1 MPRPSPI
8 AVSSRR
14 TFLAAATAAP
24 VALASLS
31 VAAAA
36 SSPSS
41 APSGARAGGF
51 FSGGERIRVG
61 LIGAGGRGTGAALQ
75 AAVADRAVEIV
86 AMGDLFAD
94 RIASSVALLRRE
106 IGSQLACPPEQR
118 WVGPDAYR
126 HVLATG
132 VDVVLL
138 AAPPHT
144 RSEHL
149 AAAVAAG
156 CHVYCE
162 TPAAIDIAGTHAVA
176 ATLAQA
182 EQNGLV
188 VVSGLCQR
196 RDEPTVELMGRIHA
210 GAVGDVRHLSLVA
223 DLGLPWQIPAH
234 AGWAAEEWRQRNWI
248 SHPEYSGGH
257 FVEQHIHALDRALW
271 ALGDAVPLVAVGKAA
286 SPRGTAGSTG
296 AEETSVEYRFA
307 GGATLLA
314 SCRRSAASRHQNSEM
329 LIGSRGSVDLRR
341 QLIQINGPHINGTQI
356 NAQAGWQPSGVPAGG
371 QMYQAA
377 LDALLRGVR
386 LGRQATDGP
395 RLVQSTL
402 AAIMGRMAA
411 EGRTV
416 AWTEVCPQTPRS
428 TQTV

>member
-8 AVSSRR
+8 GVSSRR
-14 TFLAAATAAP
+14 SFLAAATAAP

-31 VAAAA
+31 AAA
-36 SSPSS
+36 SSS
-41 APSGARAGGF
+41 ASRALAGGF
-51 FSGGERIRVG
+51 FNGGERIRVG

-94 RIASSVALLRRE
+94 TIASSVALLRRE
-106 IGSQLACPPEQR
+106 IPSQLACPAEQR

-126 HVLATG
+126 HVLAAG

-144 RSEHL
+144 RSQHL

-162 TPAAIDIAGTHAVA
+162 TPAAIDVAGVHAVA

-182 EQNGLV
+182 ERNGLM

-196 RDEPTVELMGRIHA
+196 RDEPTVELMQQIHA
-210 GAVGDVRHLSLVA
+210 GAVGDVQHISLVA
-223 DLGLPWQIPAH
+223 DLGLPWQIPAQ
-234 AGWAAEEWRQRNWI
+234 AGWAPEQCRQRNWI

-271 ALGDAVPLVAVGKAA
+271 ALGDAVPLVAVGRVPA
-286 SPRGTAGSTG
+286 PRGTLDSTG
-296 AEETSVEYRFA
+296 SEETCVEYTFA

-314 SCRRSAASRHQNSEM
+314 SCRRSAESRHHTSEM
-329 LIGSRGSVDLRR
+329 LVGSRGSVDLRR
-341 QLIQINGPHINGTQI
+341 QLIQLNGIQLNGIQA
-356 NAQAGWQPSGVPAGG
+356 NAQAGWQPGGAPAGG

-386 LGRQATDGP
+386 SGRQATDGP

-411 EGRTV
+411 EGRPV
-416 AWTEVCPQTPRS
+416 VWTEVCPQTPRS

>member
-31 VAAAA
+31 VAAGPGAPSRA
-36 SSPSS
+36 PSS
-41 APSGARAGGF
+41 AFAGGF

-86 AMGDLFAD
+86 ALGDLFAD

-106 IGSQLACPPEQR
+106 IPSQLACPAERR

-126 HVLATG
+126 HVLAAG

-182 EQNGLV
+182 ERNGLV

-196 RDEPTVELMGRIHA
+196 RDESTVELMERIHA
-210 GAVGDVRHLSLVA
+210 GAVGEVRHLSLWA
-223 DLGLPWQIPAH
+223 DLGLPWQIPAQ
-234 AGWAAEEWRQRNWI
+234 AGWTPEEWRQRNWI

-257 FVEQHIHALDRALW
+257 CVEHHIHALDRALW
-271 ALGDAVPLVAVGKAA
+271 ALGDAVPLTAVG
-286 SPRGTAGSTG
+286 RGTFPGGTLDSTG
-296 AEETSVEYRFA
+296 AEQTCVEYTFA

-314 SCRRSAASRHQNSEM
+314 SCRRSGDSRHYNSEM
-329 LIGSRGSVDLRR
+329 LVGSRGSVDLRR
-341 QLIQINGPHINGTQI
+341 QLIQLNGIQV
-356 NAQAGWQPSGVPAGG
+356 NAQAGWQPSGAPAGG

-377 LDALLRGVR
+377 LAALLRGVR
-386 LGRQATDGP
+386 SGRPATDGP
-395 RLVQSTL
+395 HLVQSTL

-411 EGRTV
+411 EGRPV

>member
-1 MPRPSPI
+1 MLRPSPI

-31 VAAAA
+31 VAGPH
-36 SSPSS
+36 SGPSS
-41 APSGARAGGF
+41 APAGGF

-86 AMGDLFAD
+86 AIGDLFAD

-106 IGSQLACPPEQR
+106 IGSQLACPAEQR
-118 WVGPDAYR
+118 WIGPDAYR

-144 RSEHL
+144 RSQHL

-182 EQNGLV
+182 ERNGLV
-188 VVSGLCQR
+188 VVSGLCRR

-223 DLGLPWQIPAH
+223 DLGLPWQIPAQ

-271 ALGDAVPLVAVGKAA
+271 ALGDAVPLMAAGKAT
-286 SPRGTAGSTG
+286 SPRGTAGSIG
-296 AEETSVEYRFA
+296 SEETCVEYTFA

-314 SCRRSAASRHQNSEM
+314 SCRRSDDSRHHNSE
-329 LIGSRGSVDLRR
+329 LLVGSRGSVDLRR
-341 QLIQINGPHINGTQI
+341 QLIQING
-356 NAQAGWQPSGVPAGG
+356 QAGWQPSGAPAGG
-371 QMYQAA
+371 QMYQAS

-386 LGRQATDGP
+386 SGRQATDGP

-411 EGRTV
+411 EGRSV

>member
-1 MPRPSPI
+1 MLRPSPI

-31 VAAAA
+31 VAGPHCG
-36 SSPSS
+36 PSS
-41 APSGARAGGF
+41 APAGGF
-51 FSGGERIRVG
+51 FSGSERIRVG

-86 AMGDLFAD
+86 AIGDLFAD
-94 RIASSVALLRRE
+94 RIASSVSLLRRE
-106 IGSQLACPPEQR
+106 IGPQFACPAEQR
-118 WVGPDAYR
+118 WIGPDAYR

-144 RSEHL
+144 RSQHL

-176 ATLAQA
+176 ATLAEA
-182 EQNGLV
+182 ERNGLV

-210 GAVGDVRHLSLVA
+210 GAVGNVRHLSLVA
-223 DLGLPWQIPAH
+223 DLGLPWQIPAQ

-248 SHPEYSGGH
+248 SHPEYSGGQ

-271 ALGDAVPLVAVGKAA
+271 ALGDAVPLMAVGRAT
-286 SPRGTAGSTG
+286 SPLGSAGSTG
-296 AEETSVEYRFA
+296 TEETCVEYTFA

-314 SCRRSAASRHQNSEM
+314 SCRRSDASRHHNSEM
-329 LIGSRGSVDLRR
+329 LVGSRGSVDLRR
-341 QLIQINGPHINGTQI
+341 HLIQINGIQING
-356 NAQAGWQPSGVPAGG
+356 QAGWQPSRAPAGG

-386 LGRQATDGP
+386 SGRQAIDGP

-411 EGRTV
+411 EGRPV

>member
-1 MPRPSPI
+1 MLRPSPI

-31 VAAAA
+31 VAA
-36 SSPSS
+36 PFS
-41 APSGARAGGF
+41 ALAGGF

-86 AMGDLFAD
+86 AIGDLFAD
-94 RIASSVALLRRE
+94 RIASSVSLLRRE
-106 IGSQLACPPEQR
+106 IGSQLACPAEQR
-118 WVGPDAYR
+118 WIGPDAYR

-144 RSEHL
+144 RSQHL

-182 EQNGLV
+182 ERNGLV

-196 RDEPTVELMGRIHA
+196 RNEPTVELMGRIHA

-223 DLGLPWQIPAH
+223 DLGLPWQIPAQ

-248 SHPEYSGGH
+248 SHPEYSGGQ
-257 FVEQHIHALDRALW
+257 FVEQHIHSLDRALW
-271 ALGDAVPLVAVGKAA
+271 ALGDAVPLMAVARAA
-286 SPRGTAGSTG
+286 SPRGTAGSIG
-296 AEETSVEYRFA
+296 SEETCVEYTFA

-314 SCRRSAASRHQNSEM
+314 SCRRSDDSRHHNSE
-329 LIGSRGSVDLRR
+329 LLVGSRGSVDLRR
-341 QLIQINGPHINGTQI
+341 HLIQIKG
-356 NAQAGWQPSGVPAGG
+356 QAGWHPSGAPAGG
-371 QMYQAA
+371 QMYQAS

-386 LGRQATDGP
+386 SGRQATDGP

-411 EGRTV
+411 GGRPV

>member
-1 MPRPSPI
+1 MLRPSPI

-24 VALASLS
+24 VALANLS
-31 VAAAA
+31 VA
-36 SSPSS
+36 

-106 IGSQLACPPEQR
+106 IGSQLACPAEQR

-126 HVLATG
+126 RVLATG
-132 VDVVLL
+132 VDIVLL

-182 EQNGLV
+182 ERSGLV

-223 DLGLPWQIPAH
+223 DLGLPWQIPAQ

-248 SHPEYSGGH
+248 SHPEFSGGH

-271 ALGDAVPLVAVGKAA
+271 ALGDAVPLVSVARAA
-286 SPRGTAGSTG
+286 SPRGTAGSIG
-296 AEETSVEYRFA
+296 SEETCVEYTFA

-314 SCRRSAASRHQNSEM
+314 SCRRSAASRHHTSE
-329 LIGSRGSVDLRR
+329 LLVGSRGSVDLRR
-341 QLIQINGPHINGTQI
+341 HLIQIKG
-356 NAQAGWQPSGVPAGG
+356 QAGWQPSGAPAGG

-386 LGRQATDGP
+386 SGRQATDGP

-411 EGRTV
+411 EGRPV